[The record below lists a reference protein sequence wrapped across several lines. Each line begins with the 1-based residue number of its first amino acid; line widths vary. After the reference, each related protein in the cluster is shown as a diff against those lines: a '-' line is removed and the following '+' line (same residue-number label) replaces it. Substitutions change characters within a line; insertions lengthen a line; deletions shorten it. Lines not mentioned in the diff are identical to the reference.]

1 MVDLLVD
8 GGTVVTM
15 NAARDVLEDGAVAVE
30 GGEIRAVGPAGELRA
45 DYDPDRVID
54 AGGHAVVP
62 GFVDAHVHVNDVLL
76 RGLGGDRALHDWLL
90 NVNKPGIAALGPD
103 EEAISAALYCT
114 EAIRSGI
121 TFFVDNAAGT
131 GPGMWLDADHRD
143 ARFGVY
149 RDAGLRTVFAQEFV
163 DERLAAD
170 DRFERFLA
178 AQTASRPGSDPEP
191 VEPLETA
198 EALDRIEGLIEADH
212 APEDRRSVWP
222 APIYPWAVSPAGLRG
237 AYDLAERYDV
247 MTSTHVSEVT
257 QQERNLLSSVEY
269 LDKVGYLGERAL
281 LGHCVHLDERDVRLL
296 AETGTKVA
304 HNLLTNLALGS
315 GIAPVPTMHG
325 YGVDVG
331 IGTDNASASDTVD
344 MLTDVR
350 FAAMVHDGVR
360 QDPGAITAR
369 KALAMATIEGAR
381 AVGRADDLGSLEPGK
396 RADLVLVD
404 LEHPHLTPAPDV
416 VSALVYRARGSE
428 VDTVLCDG
436 EVIMTE
442 GTIPGIADRFPDL
455 LDRARDAAA
464 RITEASGLSSLEE

>member
-8 GGTVVTM
+8 SGTIVTM
-15 NAARDVLEDGAVAVE
+15 NPEREVIDDGAVAVD
-30 GGEIRAVGPAGELRA
+30 GGEIRAVGPAGDLRA
-45 DYDPDRVID
+45 NYDADRVID
-54 AGGHAVVP
+54 ADDHAVVP
-62 GFVDAHVHVNDVLL
+62 GFVDAHAHVNDVLL

-90 NVNKPGIAALGPD
+90 NVNKPGIAALGPE

-131 GPGMWLDADHRD
+131 GPGMWLDADHRE
-143 ARFGVY
+143 ARLDVY
-149 RDAGLRTVFAQEFV
+149 RDAGLRTAFAQEFV
-163 DERLAAD
+163 DERLATD

-178 AQTASRPGSDPEP
+178 ATTASRPASDPEP

-198 EALDRIEGLIEADH
+198 EALDRTEGLIEAYH
-212 APEDRRSVWP
+212 APEDRQSVWP

-247 MTSTHVSEVT
+247 MTSTHVAEVT
-257 QQERNLLSSVEY
+257 QQERHLLSSVEY
-269 LDKVGYLGERAL
+269 LDKVGYLGQRAL

-296 AETGTKVA
+296 AETDTKVA
-304 HNLLTNLALGS
+304 HNVLTNLALGS

-325 YGVDVG
+325 HGVDVG

-344 MLTDVR
+344 MLNDVR

-369 KALAMATIEGAR
+369 EALAMATVGGAR
-381 AVGRADDLGSLEPGK
+381 VVGRADDLGSIEPGK
-396 RADLVLVD
+396 RADLVLVGLD
-404 LEHPHLTPAPDV
+404 HPHLTPAPDV
-416 VSALVYRARGSE
+416 VSALVYRAQGFE
-428 VDTVLCDG
+428 VETVLCDG
-436 EVIMTE
+436 EVIMSE
-442 GTIPGIADRFPDL
+442 GTVPGIAERFPDL
-455 LDRARDAAA
+455 LDRAREAAA
-464 RITEASGLSSLEE
+464 GITEEAGLSSLAE